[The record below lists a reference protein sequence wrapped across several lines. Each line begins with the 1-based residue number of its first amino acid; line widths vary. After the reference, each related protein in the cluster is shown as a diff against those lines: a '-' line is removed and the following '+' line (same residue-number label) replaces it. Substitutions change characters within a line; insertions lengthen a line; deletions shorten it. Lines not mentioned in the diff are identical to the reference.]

1 MKWMCVHTIKNTYN
15 PNSKGEFTMINRLNI
30 ARHQL
35 TGWWTLLTVIAITT
49 IVIFMTNQITQAQ
62 RPDRSEMRDRP
73 GGGMRGPGGG
83 GRGFSPSSL
92 IDSSWVD
99 LTFVIKVDNETLIK
113 ARPVYQKSRDALEKA
128 MKEARDSGDY
138 SSMREAMMEVRE
150 SFKSKLEKV
159 LTEEQLAKFNELEQQ
174 RMQRMQNR
182 RGGGRAR

>member
-1 MKWMCVHTIKNTYN
+1 MM
-15 PNSKGEFTMINRLNI
+15 NRLNT
-30 ARHQL
+30 AKPRYS
-35 TGWWTLLTVIAITT
+35 GWFLLLTSLAVTAVI
-49 IVIFMTNQITQAQ
+49 VFMTNRISQAQ

-99 LTFVIKVDNETLIK
+99 LTFVIKVDNETLVK
-113 ARPVYQKSRDALEKA
+113 ARPVYQKSRDDLEQE
-128 MKEARDSGDY
+128 MKEARDSGEY

-150 SFKSKLEKV
+150 SFKAKLDEV
-159 LTEEQLAKFNELEQQ
+159 LTEEQSAKLNELEQQ

>member
-1 MKWMCVHTIKNTYN
+1 
-15 PNSKGEFTMINRLNI
+15 MINRLST
-30 ARHQL
+30 AKSRYPEWFL
-35 TGWWTLLTVIAITT
+35 LLTALAVTAVI
-49 IVIFMTNQITQAQ
+49 VFMTNQITQAQ

-159 LTEEQLAKFNELEQQ
+159 LTEEQLAKLNELEQQ